1 MENNQNHENIEVPS
15 LDTIQELPT
24 VELPKLEDVPTA
36 AEAPQPVPQPTPVA
50 ATTVQQFPQAPA
62 AQQMPYMPQTMPQS
76 YGYAPA
82 ATPSYAPVMVAKRS
96 GGQIAALVFGIIL
109 TVLNGLLELLL
120 FIGDAATDFK
130 DSEAIAP
137 AYVFFAFFLII
148 GIVLIIVGARKGKK
162 LVPVGQQLQNT
173 VYTSQPVLSPTY
185 STPVQPVATPV
196 QPVATPVQPVATP
209 VQPVATP
216 VQPVATPVQPVATP
230 VQPVATPVQP
240 VAESV
245 STAADQPAATPV
257 STAASFNY
265 APTTIVTDD
274 LKSVGIRS
282 ARKSAFIS
290 IGVVILMWV
299 LLFALAFLFEK
310 WVFSWYFLI
319 IPIFISIAAIKSY
332 PKSISAWVSLLF
344 AILSIVAFIWMTIQ
358 LQVHF

>member
-319 IPIFISIAAIKSY
+319 IPIVISGAAIKSY
-332 PKSISAWVSLLF
+332 PKSVSAWVSLLF
-344 AILSIVAFIWMTIQ
+344 AVLSIVAFIWMTIQ

>member
-196 QPVATPVQPVATP
+196 QPVAEPVSTAAVHPAATP
-209 VQPVATP
+209 
-216 VQPVATPVQPVATP
+216 
-230 VQPVATPVQP
+230 
-240 VAESV
+240 V

-257 STAASFNY
+257 STAATFDY
-265 APTTIVTDD
+265 APTSIVTDD

-319 IPIFISIAAIKSY
+319 IPIVFSGAAIKSY

-344 AILSIVAFIWMTIQ
+344 AVLSIVAFIWMTIQ

>member
-1 MENNQNHENIEVPS
+1 M
-15 LDTIQELPT
+15 
-24 VELPKLEDVPTA
+24 
-36 AEAPQPVPQPTPVA
+36 
-50 ATTVQQFPQAPA
+50 
-62 AQQMPYMPQTMPQS
+62 
-76 YGYAPA
+76 
-82 ATPSYAPVMVAKRS
+82 
-96 GGQIAALVFGIIL
+96 FGIIL

-230 VQPVATPVQP
+230 VQPVA
-240 VAESV
+240 ESV

-319 IPIFISIAAIKSY
+319 IPIVISGAAIKSY

-344 AILSIVAFIWMTIQ
+344 AVLSIVAFIWMTIQ

>member
-36 AEAPQPVPQPTPVA
+36 AEAPQPIPQPTPVA

-196 QPVATPVQPVATP
+196 QPVAEP
-209 VQPVATP
+209 
-216 VQPVATPVQPVATP
+216 
-230 VQPVATPVQP
+230 
-240 VAESV
+240 V
-245 STAADQPAATPV
+245 STAAVHPAATPV
-257 STAASFNY
+257 STAATVDY
-265 APTTIVTDD
+265 APTSIVTDD

-319 IPIFISIAAIKSY
+319 IPIVISGAAIKSY

-344 AILSIVAFIWMTIQ
+344 AVLSIVAFIWMTIQ

>member
-196 QPVATPVQPVATP
+196 QPVATPVQPVAEPVSTAA
-209 VQPVATP
+209 VQPAATP
-216 VQPVATPVQPVATP
+216 
-230 VQPVATPVQP
+230 
-240 VAESV
+240 V

-319 IPIFISIAAIKSY
+319 IPIVISGAAIKSY
-332 PKSISAWVSLLF
+332 PKSVSAWVSLLF
-344 AILSIVAFIWMTIQ
+344 AVLSIVAFIWMTIQ

>member
-196 QPVATPVQPVATP
+196 QPVAEP
-209 VQPVATP
+209 
-216 VQPVATPVQPVATP
+216 
-230 VQPVATPVQP
+230 
-240 VAESV
+240 V
-245 STAADQPAATPV
+245 STAAVHPAATPV
-257 STAASFNY
+257 STAADQPAVTPVSTAATFDY
-265 APTTIVTDD
+265 APTSIVTDD

-319 IPIFISIAAIKSY
+319 IPIVISGAAIKSY
-332 PKSISAWVSLLF
+332 PKSVSAWVSLLF
-344 AILSIVAFIWMTIQ
+344 AVLSIVAFIWMTIQ

>member
-137 AYVFFAFFLII
+137 AYVFLAFFLII

-196 QPVATPVQPVATP
+196 QPVAEP
-209 VQPVATP
+209 
-216 VQPVATPVQPVATP
+216 
-230 VQPVATPVQP
+230 
-240 VAESV
+240 V
-245 STAADQPAATPV
+245 STAAVHPAATPV
-257 STAASFNY
+257 STAATFDY
-265 APTTIVTDD
+265 APTSIVTDD

-319 IPIFISIAAIKSY
+319 IPIVISGAAIKSY

-344 AILSIVAFIWMTIQ
+344 AVLSIVAFIWMTIQ

>member
-196 QPVATPVQPVATP
+196 QPVAEPVSTAAVHPAATP
-209 VQPVATP
+209 
-216 VQPVATPVQPVATP
+216 
-230 VQPVATPVQP
+230 
-240 VAESV
+240 V

-257 STAASFNY
+257 STAATFDY
-265 APTTIVTDD
+265 APTSIVTDD

-319 IPIFISIAAIKSY
+319 IPIVISGAAIKSY

-344 AILSIVAFIWMTIQ
+344 AVLSIVAFIWMTIQ

>member
-196 QPVATPVQPVATP
+196 QPVATPVQPVAESVSTAAVHP
-209 VQPVATP
+209 AATP
-216 VQPVATPVQPVATP
+216 
-230 VQPVATPVQP
+230 
-240 VAESV
+240 V

-257 STAASFNY
+257 STAATFDY
-265 APTTIVTDD
+265 APTSIVTDD

-319 IPIFISIAAIKSY
+319 IPIVISGAAIKSY

-344 AILSIVAFIWMTIQ
+344 AVLSIVAFIWMTIQ

>member
-216 VQPVATPVQPVATP
+216 VQPVATPVQPVA
-230 VQPVATPVQP
+230 
-240 VAESV
+240 ESV

-319 IPIFISIAAIKSY
+319 IPIVISGAAIKSY
-332 PKSISAWVSLLF
+332 PKSVSAWVSLLF
-344 AILSIVAFIWMTIQ
+344 AVLSIVAFIWMTIQ

>member
-196 QPVATPVQPVATP
+196 QPVT
-209 VQPVATP
+209 
-216 VQPVATPVQPVATP
+216 
-230 VQPVATPVQP
+230 TPVQP
-240 VAESV
+240 VAEPVSTAAVHPAATPV

-257 STAASFNY
+257 STAATFDY
-265 APTTIVTDD
+265 APTSIVTDD

-319 IPIFISIAAIKSY
+319 IPIVISGAAIKSY

-344 AILSIVAFIWMTIQ
+344 AVLSIVAFIWMTIQ

>member
-36 AEAPQPVPQPTPVA
+36 AAAPQPVPQPTPVA

-196 QPVATPVQPVATP
+196 QPVAEP
-209 VQPVATP
+209 
-216 VQPVATPVQPVATP
+216 
-230 VQPVATPVQP
+230 
-240 VAESV
+240 V

-257 STAASFNY
+257 STAASFDY

-274 LKSVGIRS
+274 LKSVGIKS

-319 IPIFISIAAIKSY
+319 IPIVISGAAIKSY

-344 AILSIVAFIWMTIQ
+344 AVLSIVAFIWMTIQ

>member
-216 VQPVATPVQPVATP
+216 VQPVATPVQPVA
-230 VQPVATPVQP
+230 
-240 VAESV
+240 ESV

-319 IPIFISIAAIKSY
+319 IPIVISGAAIKSY

-344 AILSIVAFIWMTIQ
+344 AVLSIVAFIWMTIQ

>member
-196 QPVATPVQPVATP
+196 QPVAEPVSTAAVHPAATP
-209 VQPVATP
+209 
-216 VQPVATPVQPVATP
+216 
-230 VQPVATPVQP
+230 
-240 VAESV
+240 V

-319 IPIFISIAAIKSY
+319 IPIVISGAAIKSY
-332 PKSISAWVSLLF
+332 PKSVSAWVSLLF
-344 AILSIVAFIWMTIQ
+344 AVLSIVAFIWMTIQ

>member
-137 AYVFFAFFLII
+137 AYVFLAFFLII

-196 QPVATPVQPVATP
+196 QPVAEPVSTAAVHPAATP
-209 VQPVATP
+209 
-216 VQPVATPVQPVATP
+216 
-230 VQPVATPVQP
+230 
-240 VAESV
+240 V

-257 STAASFNY
+257 STAATFDY
-265 APTTIVTDD
+265 APTSIVTDD

-319 IPIFISIAAIKSY
+319 IPIVISGAAIKSY

-344 AILSIVAFIWMTIQ
+344 AVLSIVAFIWMTIQ

>member
-196 QPVATPVQPVATP
+196 QPVATPVQPVAEPVSTAAVHPDDTP
-209 VQPVATP
+209 
-216 VQPVATPVQPVATP
+216 
-230 VQPVATPVQP
+230 
-240 VAESV
+240 V

-319 IPIFISIAAIKSY
+319 IPIVISGAAIKSY
-332 PKSISAWVSLLF
+332 PKSVSAWVSLLF
-344 AILSIVAFIWMTIQ
+344 AVLSIVAFIWMTIQ

>member
-196 QPVATPVQPVATP
+196 QPVAEP
-209 VQPVATP
+209 
-216 VQPVATPVQPVATP
+216 
-230 VQPVATPVQP
+230 
-240 VAESV
+240 V
-245 STAADQPAATPV
+245 STAAVHPAATPV
-257 STAASFNY
+257 STAATFDY
-265 APTTIVTDD
+265 APTSIVTDD

-319 IPIFISIAAIKSY
+319 IPIVISGAAIKSY

-344 AILSIVAFIWMTIQ
+344 AVLSIVAFIWMTIQ

>member
-196 QPVATPVQPVATP
+196 QPVATPVQPVAEP
-209 VQPVATP
+209 VSTAAVHPAATP
-216 VQPVATPVQPVATP
+216 
-230 VQPVATPVQP
+230 
-240 VAESV
+240 V

-257 STAASFNY
+257 STAATFDY
-265 APTTIVTDD
+265 APTSIVTDD

-344 AILSIVAFIWMTIQ
+344 AVLSIVAFIWMTIQ

>member
-36 AEAPQPVPQPTPVA
+36 AEAPQPIPQPTPVA

-130 DSEAIAP
+130 DSEVIAP

-196 QPVATPVQPVATP
+196 QPVAEP
-209 VQPVATP
+209 
-216 VQPVATPVQPVATP
+216 
-230 VQPVATPVQP
+230 
-240 VAESV
+240 V
-245 STAADQPAATPV
+245 STAAVHPAATPV
-257 STAASFNY
+257 STAATFDY
-265 APTTIVTDD
+265 APTSIVTDD

-319 IPIFISIAAIKSY
+319 IPIVISGAAIKSY

-344 AILSIVAFIWMTIQ
+344 AVLSIVAFIWMTIQ

>member
-1 MENNQNHENIEVPS
+1 MDNNQNHENIEVPS

-36 AEAPQPVPQPTPVA
+36 AAAPQPVPQPTPVA

-196 QPVATPVQPVATP
+196 QPVATPVQPVAEP
-209 VQPVATP
+209 
-216 VQPVATPVQPVATP
+216 
-230 VQPVATPVQP
+230 
-240 VAESV
+240 V

-257 STAASFNY
+257 STAASFDY

-274 LKSVGIRS
+274 LKSVGIKS

-319 IPIFISIAAIKSY
+319 IPIVISGAAIKSY

-344 AILSIVAFIWMTIQ
+344 AVLSIVAFIWMTIQ

>member
-216 VQPVATPVQPVATP
+216 VQPVAEP
-230 VQPVATPVQP
+230 
-240 VAESV
+240 V

-319 IPIFISIAAIKSY
+319 IPIVISGAAIKSY
-332 PKSISAWVSLLF
+332 PKSVSAWVSLLF
-344 AILSIVAFIWMTIQ
+344 AVLSIVAFIWMTIQ

>member
-36 AEAPQPVPQPTPVA
+36 AEAPQPIPQPTPVA

-196 QPVATPVQPVATP
+196 QPVAEPVSTAAVHPAATP
-209 VQPVATP
+209 
-216 VQPVATPVQPVATP
+216 
-230 VQPVATPVQP
+230 
-240 VAESV
+240 V

-257 STAASFNY
+257 STAATFDY
-265 APTTIVTDD
+265 APTSIVTDD

-319 IPIFISIAAIKSY
+319 IPIVISGAAIKSY

-344 AILSIVAFIWMTIQ
+344 AVLSIVAFIWMTIQ

>member
-216 VQPVATPVQPVATP
+216 VQPVA
-230 VQPVATPVQP
+230 
-240 VAESV
+240 ESV

-319 IPIFISIAAIKSY
+319 IPIVISGAAIKSY
-332 PKSISAWVSLLF
+332 PKSVSAWVSLLF
-344 AILSIVAFIWMTIQ
+344 AVLSIVAFIWMTIQ

>member
-137 AYVFFAFFLII
+137 AYVFLAFFLII

-196 QPVATPVQPVATP
+196 QPVAEP
-209 VQPVATP
+209 
-216 VQPVATPVQPVATP
+216 
-230 VQPVATPVQP
+230 
-240 VAESV
+240 V
-245 STAADQPAATPV
+245 STAAVHPAATPV
-257 STAASFNY
+257 STAADQPAVTPVSTAATFDY
-265 APTTIVTDD
+265 APTSIVTDD

-319 IPIFISIAAIKSY
+319 IPIVISGAAIKSY

-344 AILSIVAFIWMTIQ
+344 AVLSIVAFIWMTIQ

>member
-216 VQPVATPVQPVATP
+216 VQPVAEPVSTAAVHPAATP
-230 VQPVATPVQP
+230 
-240 VAESV
+240 V

-257 STAASFNY
+257 STAATFDY
-265 APTTIVTDD
+265 APTSIVTDD

-319 IPIFISIAAIKSY
+319 IPIVISGAAIKSY
-332 PKSISAWVSLLF
+332 PKSVSAWVSLLF
-344 AILSIVAFIWMTIQ
+344 AVLSIVAFIWMTIQ

>member
-196 QPVATPVQPVATP
+196 QPVAEPVSTAAVQPAATP
-209 VQPVATP
+209 
-216 VQPVATPVQPVATP
+216 
-230 VQPVATPVQP
+230 
-240 VAESV
+240 V

-319 IPIFISIAAIKSY
+319 IPIVISGAAIKSY
-332 PKSISAWVSLLF
+332 PKSVSAWVSLLF
-344 AILSIVAFIWMTIQ
+344 AVLSIVAFIWMTIQ

>member
-185 STPVQPVATPV
+185 STPVQPVAT
-196 QPVATPVQPVATP
+196 
-209 VQPVATP
+209 
-216 VQPVATPVQPVATP
+216 
-230 VQPVATPVQP
+230 
-240 VAESV
+240 
-245 STAADQPAATPV
+245 AADQPAATPV

-319 IPIFISIAAIKSY
+319 IPIVISGAAIKSY

-344 AILSIVAFIWMTIQ
+344 AVLSIVAFIWMTIQ